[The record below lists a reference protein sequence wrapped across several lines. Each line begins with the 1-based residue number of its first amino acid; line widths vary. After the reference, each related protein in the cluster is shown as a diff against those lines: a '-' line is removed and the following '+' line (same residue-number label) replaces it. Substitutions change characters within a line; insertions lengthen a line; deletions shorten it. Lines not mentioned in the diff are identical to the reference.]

1 MLSFKNKKKISEINV
16 TPLVDVTLVLL
27 IIFMITAPM
36 LNHGISVNLPVAGGG
51 KLTENEKPTILY
63 INDKKQVFIN
73 EVKVETNSLKT
84 RLEFIFK
91 NKSNKEIFIKADK
104 NLQYGYVAK
113 IINETK
119 EAGIKKIG
127 LVTIPSD
134 KK

>member
-1 MLSFKNKKKISEINV
+1 MFINNKKKISEINV

-36 LNHGISVNLPVAGGG
+36 LNHGISVNLPVANGG
-51 KLTENEKPTILY
+51 KLSDNEKPTILH
-63 INDKKQVFIN
+63 INNEKEIFIN
-73 EVKVETNSLKT
+73 EVKIETNSLKT
-84 RLEFIFK
+84 RLAYIFK

-104 NLQYGYVAK
+104 TLLYGYVAS
-113 IINETK
+113 IINQTK

-127 LVTIPSD
+127 LVTLPSE